1 MKDIFEKEKIA
12 YKDIEIPEDLDFLVS
27 KSIHEG
33 KKKNN
38 KIGLIVKIVA
48 ASFISVFLVLNLIP
62 EFSIVAQSL
71 PIIGKLA
78 ELLTIDKGFSN
89 AVEADLVQNIRYEN
103 EINGIRLKVS
113 NVVGDYKTIWIEYE
127 IEEGY
132 NVEVDLINMNE
143 KDKIRAFHTYS
154 TEAYG
159 KSGNYIQC
167 NFEKFE
173 QEFLMIFNIY
183 NKDKSENLAI
193 FKVPIKLEEKFE
205 KGKNDIAISNNII
218 KTEVGDIEIKS
229 INSSKTR
236 TSLSFTLN
244 SKEYDFVKFEN
255 PVLMDSKG
263 KKYKISSSYLNIDS
277 FGNDNIEFEG
287 EVKDNNIIFKCDG
300 IFYDKRY
307 GKKLIVDLNN
317 KLVQDNEY
325 NTTFESYENNIL
337 KLKTEN
343 VEDIEFESESKEYK
357 FNGKSAD
364 FKEVSQ
370 NLYKINE
377 VITSFDIVDEGDGII
392 EIDIDFIAKDKIA
405 GFEFKIN
412 E

>member
-38 KIGLIVKIVA
+38 KIELIVKIVA

-159 KSGNYIQC
+159 KS
-167 NFEKFE
+167 
-173 QEFLMIFNIY
+173 
-183 NKDKSENLAI
+183 
-193 FKVPIKLEEKFE
+193 
-205 KGKNDIAISNNII
+205 
-218 KTEVGDIEIKS
+218 
-229 INSSKTR
+229 
-236 TSLSFTLN
+236 
-244 SKEYDFVKFEN
+244 
-255 PVLMDSKG
+255 
-263 KKYKISSSYLNIDS
+263 
-277 FGNDNIEFEG
+277 
-287 EVKDNNIIFKCDG
+287 
-300 IFYDKRY
+300 
-307 GKKLIVDLNN
+307 
-317 KLVQDNEY
+317 
-325 NTTFESYENNIL
+325 
-337 KLKTEN
+337 
-343 VEDIEFESESKEYK
+343 
-357 FNGKSAD
+357 
-364 FKEVSQ
+364 
-370 NLYKINE
+370 
-377 VITSFDIVDEGDGII
+377 
-392 EIDIDFIAKDKIA
+392 
-405 GFEFKIN
+405 
-412 E
+412 

>member
-1 MKDIFEKEKIA
+1 MQF
-12 YKDIEIPEDLDFLVS
+12 
-27 KSIHEG
+27 
-33 KKKNN
+33 
-38 KIGLIVKIVA
+38 
-48 ASFISVFLVLNLIP
+48 
-62 EFSIVAQSL
+62 
-71 PIIGKLA
+71 
-78 ELLTIDKGFSN
+78 
-89 AVEADLVQNIRYEN
+89 R
-103 EINGIRLKVS
+103 
-113 NVVGDYKTIWIEYE
+113 
-127 IEEGY
+127 
-132 NVEVDLINMNE
+132 
-143 KDKIRAFHTYS
+143 
-154 TEAYG
+154 
-159 KSGNYIQC
+159 
-167 NFEKFE
+167 
-173 QEFLMIFNIY
+173 
-183 NKDKSENLAI
+183 
-193 FKVPIKLEEKFE
+193 
-205 KGKNDIAISNNII
+205 
-218 KTEVGDIEIKS
+218 
-229 INSSKTR
+229 
-236 TSLSFTLN
+236 
-244 SKEYDFVKFEN
+244 
-255 PVLMDSKG
+255 
-263 KKYKISSSYLNIDS
+263 
-277 FGNDNIEFEG
+277 
-287 EVKDNNIIFKCDG
+287 KDNNIIFKCDG

>member
-12 YKDIEIPEDLDFLVS
+12 YKNIETPEDLDFLVS
-27 KSIHEG
+27 KFIHEG

-48 ASFISVFLVLNLIP
+48 ASFMSIFLVLNLVP
-62 EFSIVAQSL
+62 KVSIVAQSL

-89 AVEADLVQNIRYEN
+89 AVEANLVQNIGYEN
-103 EINGIRLKVS
+103 EINGIKLKVS

-127 IEEGY
+127 VEEEY
-132 NVEVDLINMNE
+132 NVKVDLLNQNE
-143 KDKIRAFHTYS
+143 EDKISAFYSHT

-183 NKDKSENLAI
+183 NKDRSESLAV
-193 FKVPIKLEEKFE
+193 FKVPIKLEDKFG
-205 KGKNDIAISNNII
+205 KGKNDIDISNNII

-236 TSLSFTLN
+236 TSLNFSLN
-244 SKEYDFVKFEN
+244 SDEYNFVSFQN
-255 PVLMDSKG
+255 PVLIDDKG
-263 KKYKISSSYLNIDS
+263 IEYEMANLLSYPNGDKR
-277 FGNDNIEFEG
+277 IEFEG
-287 EVKDNNIIFKCDG
+287 EVKDSNIIFKCDG
-300 IFYDKRY
+300 IFYDKKY

-337 KLKTEN
+337 QLKTEN
-343 VEDIEFESESKEYK
+343 VEDIEFERESKEYE
-357 FNGKSAD
+357 FISKSG
-364 FKEVSQ
+364 FGESVSE
-370 NLYKINE
+370 NLYKRSPI
-377 VITSFDIVDEGDGII
+377 ITSFDIVDEGDGII
-392 EIDIDFIAKDKIA
+392 EIDINFIAKDKSG
-405 GFEFKIN
+405 GFEFVIN